1 MSESNQIDMNSLH
14 NTVLRETEN
23 DSLLEIKPNFY
34 QNLSD
39 FIGNLRKQ
47 EFDDVENKI
56 KDTMIEMVTELTS
69 LLIHIRLEKISN
81 SDDFDISYLLDEEKF
96 ILDSLDEQNERTE
109 MILSATINGKSKFLE
124 SLAENHKIKKVV
136 IRFLDNVDEIVGADL
151 EKYGPFKAEDIATI
165 PYENAQALIAK
176 NIATKVRWSI
186 FFKICTYNFIA
197 KNIATKVRWED

>member
-81 SDDFDISYLLDEEKF
+81 SNDFDISYLLDEEKF
-96 ILDSLDEQNERTE
+96 ILDSQEEQNERTE

-124 SLAENHKIKKVV
+124 LLAENHKIKKVV
-136 IRFLDNVDEIVGADL
+136 IRFLSEVDEIVGADL

-176 NIATKVRWSI
+176 NIATKVRW
-186 FFKICTYNFIA
+186 
-197 KNIATKVRWED
+197 ED